1 MNSHTNSYVG
11 KLEPP
16 YEYRELMA
24 KRLSSDIQNG
34 TSFVLDEISEELL
47 LIFGENWRDRF
58 RGTTFFITKSPG
70 ISLDDGRFAGVKG
83 IAICLLFAKHGYA
96 YNNGVCLIYREE
108 TVDPSSYSDEE
119 AEMACRVIEDI
130 LKDVYPELPE
140 SFFIGS
146 EEYESSQ
153 ENRSLKSF
161 FYIIA
166 YVLFFIGVLVFGFG
180 EDSGLFLLVFG
191 GGYLVCLVIVLAIDY
206 WLEKDSKSEC
216 RTPFS
221 YTALSAI
228 LLEAFISI
236 LVLVGW
242 SIYDLIN

>member
-1 MNSHTNSYVG
+1 MNSNTNSYVS

-24 KRLSSDIQNG
+24 KRLSADIKNG

-47 LIFGENWRDRF
+47 QIFGENWRDRF
-58 RGTTFFITKSPG
+58 GGTTFFITKSPG
-70 ISLDDGRFAGVKG
+70 IALDDGRFAGVEG

-96 YNNGVCLIYREE
+96 YNDGRCLIYREE
-108 TVDPSSYSDEE
+108 SVNPSLYSDEE

-153 ENRSLKSF
+153 DERAFKTSC
-161 FYIIA
+161 YIIV
-166 YVLFFIGVLVFGFG
+166 YILFFIGVLVFGLG
-180 EDSGLFLLVFG
+180 PGSEGFLLVCG
-191 GGYLVCLVIVLAIDY
+191 GIYLVCLVAVWAFNY
-206 WLEKDSKSEC
+206 WTERDLNKEC

-221 YTALSAI
+221 HTALAAL
-228 LLEAFISI
+228 LLEAFIGI

-242 SIYDLIN
+242 FIYDLIN